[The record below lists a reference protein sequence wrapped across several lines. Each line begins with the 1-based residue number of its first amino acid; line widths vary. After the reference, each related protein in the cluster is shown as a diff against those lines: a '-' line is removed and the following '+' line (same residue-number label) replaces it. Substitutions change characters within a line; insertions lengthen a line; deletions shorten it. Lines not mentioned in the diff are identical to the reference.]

1 MENYYFGKVSFCKND
16 YPAVVTAINLIRSK
30 ETAITVGR
38 CVERGSKAVL
48 PFAFMEKCDGLVP
61 KGYNLHEIERL
72 FKGCEFEASKL
83 APCVENANDLIAA
96 ESIESCMDNAM
107 PLRVDD
113 IMPLKKQIDGDRDF
127 FAGFVGLDDQVELL
141 KSIAKAISVY
151 GRDSLE
157 SAHLLFA
164 GNPGTGK
171 STMAKAFGAFAKDAG
186 IVTGSVRQVSAENL
200 VGKYAGTTPSIVR
213 QEFRKAR
220 GGVLFIDE
228 AYRLAPRNDHDNPYG
243 YEAINA
249 ITELMERERGDVLVI
264 CAGYSD
270 EMDRFLKVNSGL
282 GDRFGFHV
290 EFPDYGPDALV
301 DIFAGM
307 AKGRG
312 FTLEE
317 EARPYLIN
325 VCGEM
330 KRNKSFANARS
341 VRKLLDHTVIV
352 MATHFGTG
360 KAIDSDAIREA
371 YEASGLGWNAK
382 PAIGFTA

>member
-1 MENYYFGKVSFCKND
+1 MENYYFGKVSFHIDD
-16 YPAVVTAINLIRSK
+16 YPSVVTAINLIRSK

-38 CVERGSKAVL
+38 CVERGDKAIL

-61 KGYNLHEIERL
+61 KGCNLHEIERL

-83 APCVENANDLIAA
+83 APCVENTNDLIAA

-107 PLRVDD
+107 PLRVAD
-113 IMPLKKQIDGDRDF
+113 IMPLKKQIEESRDF
-127 FAGFVGLDDQVELL
+127 FAGFVGLDDQVGLL

-157 SAHLLFA
+157 SAHLLFT

-171 STMAKAFGAFAKDAG
+171 STMAEAFGAFAKDSG
-186 IVTGSVRQVSAENL
+186 IITGPVRQVSAEHL
-200 VGKYAGTTPSIVR
+200 VGKYAGTTPAIVR

-270 EMDRFLKVNSGL
+270 EMDRFLKVNPGL
-282 GDRFGFHV
+282 GDRFGFRV
-290 EFPDYGPDALV
+290 EFPDYPQDTLA

-307 AKGRG
+307 AKSRG
-312 FTLEE
+312 FTLVK
-317 EARPYLIN
+317 EARPYLID
-325 VCGEM
+325 VCGEV
-330 KRNKSFANARS
+330 KRSKTFANARS
-341 VRKLLDHTVIV
+341 VRKLLDHTVIA
-352 MATHFGTG
+352 MAARFEAR
-360 KAIDSDAIREA
+360 KAIGADAIREA
-371 YEASGLGWNAK
+371 YEASGLGWSEK